1 MPPWTWGSQTCA
13 HTTWPSQH
21 RRECSLRSR
30 AATKVRQQN
39 SDPLVSRRAAQQNS
53 TPLEGG
59 LQPQGEMSDARSK
72 WRSVTEIVAA
82 LSVII
87 GLLLVV
93 VEIRDNTSVSRA
105 EARRD
110 ASAANIEFL
119 MQIAMDPDLNH
130 IWAEEWTEEYVASLS
145 AEDRFRLTYYTLRP
159 FQPLFGLQS
168 RFGSPSQSIF
178 PHFWSSGNNYQ
189 LF

>member
-1 MPPWTWGSQTCA
+1 
-13 HTTWPSQH
+13 
-21 RRECSLRSR
+21 
-30 AATKVRQQN
+30 
-39 SDPLVSRRAAQQNS
+39 
-53 TPLEGG
+53 
-59 LQPQGEMSDARSK
+59 MSDARSK

-119 MQIAMDPDLNH
+119 MQIAMDPDLNRL
-130 IWAEEWTEEYVASLS
+130 WAEDWTEEYVAGLS
-145 AEDRFRLTYYTLRP
+145 PEDRFRVVYSAIALTLR
-159 FQPLFGLQS
+159 LETVYLQYKEGVLDS
-168 RFGSPSQSIF
+168 ASFGSYGMQQPKLRSPWFQS
-178 PHFWSSGNNYQ
+178 FWRSMRRPVLDDDFVAYVERANGYS
-189 LF
+189 F